1 MISALLFDFGGT
13 LDGPAHWLDR
23 FLAQYRAAG
32 MRLSRAGLDPAF
44 DHATRTAY
52 RAGATIRR
60 FSLRDLVRFL
70 VGQQTEHLLREGP
83 SPIRTH
89 LAAIGSRGRHQLVEQ
104 VSETFVAETM
114 RGLERSRQLL
124 DRLRPHFQLAVVSNF
139 YGNLG
144 KILAEARVAKLVDA
158 AIDSTCVGIF
168 KPEPGIFEA
177 ALSALGAKADAS
189 AMIGDSLDKD
199 CAPARRL
206 GLTTVWYHPPG
217 ANGVPPGRDA
227 QVHANY
233 TISSLDEIA
242 EIAWR

>member
-32 MRLSRAGLDPAF
+32 LELSREGLDPAF
-44 DHATRTAY
+44 DHATRIAY
-52 RAGATIRR
+52 RASGPMRR

-70 VGQQTEHLLREGP
+70 VGQQTEHLLRDGSP
-83 SPIRTH
+83 PIRATI
-89 LAAIGSRGRHQLVEQ
+89 AAMDAGGRHRLVEQ
-104 VSETFVAETM
+104 ITESFAAETL
-114 RGLERSRQLL
+114 RGLERSRAVLEH
-124 DRLRPHFQLAVVSNF
+124 LRPHFQIGIVSNF
-139 YGNLG
+139 YGNLDR
-144 KILAEARVAKLVDA
+144 ILAEARLAKLVDA
-158 AIDSTCVGIF
+158 AIDSSRVGIF
-168 KPEPGIFEA
+168 KPAPGIFEA
-177 ALSALGAKADAS
+177 ALGALGAKADAS

-217 ANGVPPGRDA
+217 SNAATPPGEGHGRAD
-227 QVHANY
+227 Y
-233 TISSLDEIA
+233 TIATLEEIA